1 MIKIKED
8 ISLDDSELDWEF
20 VRGSGPGGQKIN
32 KASTAVQLRFD
43 VRQSPSLPED
53 IKQRLIDLAG
63 SKMTTEGV
71 LLIDARRFR
80 TQERNRKDAL
90 DRLIELVQEAAV
102 EPRAR
107 IKTKPSRGSTEKRL
121 NEKQKTSEKKRR
133 RKRVSPEDEI

>member
-63 SKMTTEGV
+63 SKM
-71 LLIDARRFR
+71 
-80 TQERNRKDAL
+80 
-90 DRLIELVQEAAV
+90 
-102 EPRAR
+102 EPRAL